1 MKKFELTAD
10 LNHQAGDQR
19 CLVLTESVL
28 TAGSNTVHV
37 HAMFRFDV
45 HEITASACQLQ
56 VEYLIPV
63 IQVQFAAASICRL
76 SWNTQTAVLN
86 TDDVPVGS
94 HSAAGRTLINYSQDL
109 HYVSDL
115 CYFAEEFFAECFP
128 QDIPW

>member
-1 MKKFELTAD
+1 MKKSELTAD
-10 LNHQAGDQR
+10 LNHQTGNQL
-19 CLVLTESVL
+19 CLMPTGSVL

-56 VEYLIPV
+56 VEYLIHV

-86 TDDVPVGS
+86 TDDVPAGS
-94 HSAAGRTLINYSQDL
+94 HSVAGKNLTN
-109 HYVSDL
+109 HYPNLRYGSDL
-115 CYFAEEFFAECFP
+115 CHFAGEFFAVCFP
-128 QDIPW
+128 QDVPW